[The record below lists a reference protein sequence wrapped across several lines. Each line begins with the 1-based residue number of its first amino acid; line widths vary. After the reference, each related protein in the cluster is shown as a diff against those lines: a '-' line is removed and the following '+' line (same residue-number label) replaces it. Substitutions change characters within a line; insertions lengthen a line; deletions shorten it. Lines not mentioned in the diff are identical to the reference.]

1 LSDRDKIARNFGSL
15 FGFEDVSVLLVEG
28 VSEMRSATVRRNSFA
43 AKILFVTFTTV
54 PFLCPTVVSVGYLTE
69 TSIEDGLIGFET
81 LEIGVCGKVDSVDLF
96 SSISSIRS
104 ARDCLDRGGIHFM
117 IFNCLIQRVSRML

>member
-1 LSDRDKIARNFGSL
+1 MSDRDKIARAFCSL

-28 VSEMRSATVRRNSFA
+28 VTEMGSATICRNSFA

-54 PFLCPTVVSVGYLTE
+54 PFLCPTVVSVGHLTE
-69 TSIEDGLIGFET
+69 TSIEDALIGFET
-81 LEIGVCGKVDSVDLF
+81 LEIGVCEKFDSVHLF
-96 SSISSIRS
+96 RSISSIRS
-104 ARDCLDRGGIHFM
+104 VRDCLDRGGIHFM